1 LCTEK
6 LNRFSSGPISIP
18 AANPIIQEQK
28 PTIMSETELQIPP
41 LTQLTEDEQML
52 RDAASDFAE
61 SSIKPLVHEMDEAA
75 KLDKNLIKEFFEM
88 GLMGIEIPEKYQ
100 GGGGSFMM
108 SIVAIEQ
115 ISRVDASVGVF
126 MDVQNTLVNNAFLRW
141 GSDEVKDR
149 YLPQL
154 ATEKVGAYCLS
165 EAGSGSDAFALKCSA
180 KEDGDHF
187 VLNGAKLWITNANE
201 ADIFLI
207 FANVNPDAGYKGI
220 TAFIVERGMEGF
232 SVSKKENKLG
242 IRASSTCELL
252 LEDVRVPKENILGE
266 VGKGY
271 KVAIETLNEGRIGI
285 GAQMIG
291 IAQGSLDAAVA
302 YTKERKQFGKAI
314 ADFQGVQF
322 QLARMAT
329 ELEMARLLVYNA
341 ARIKEAGNNFL
352 KEAAMAKYYSSEV
365 AENLSSMA
373 VDLFGGYGYV
383 KEYPVEKFYRDAKI
397 GKIYE
402 GTSNMQLQTIAKIIL
417 KEG

>member
-1 LCTEK
+1 M
-6 LNRFSSGPISIP
+6 P
-18 AANPIIQEQK
+18 A
-28 PTIMSETELQIPP
+28 
-41 LTQLTEDEQML
+41 LTQLTEDEKL
-52 RDAASDFAE
+52 LKDAAADFADTVLQP
-61 SSIKPLVHEMDEAA
+61 KVTEMDEAA
-75 KLDKNLIKEFFEM
+75 KLDPDIIQQFFDM

-100 GGGGSFMM
+100 GSGGSFFM

-141 GSDEVKDR
+141 GSDETKSE

-165 EAGSGSDAFALKCSA
+165 EAGSGSDAFALKASA
-180 KEDGDHF
+180 KDKGDHY

-201 ADIFLI
+201 ADIFLV
-207 FANVNPDAGYKGI
+207 FATLNPDEGYRGI
-220 TAFIVERGMEGF
+220 TAFIVERDFEGF

-242 IRASSTCELL
+242 IRASSTCEIL
-252 LEDVRVPKENILGE
+252 LEDCKVPKGNVLGE

-291 IAQGSLDAAVA
+291 IAQGALDATLA
-302 YTKERKQFGKAI
+302 YTQDRSQFGKSI
-314 ADFQGVQF
+314 SDFQGVQF
-322 QLARMAT
+322 QLAKMAT
-329 ELEMARLLVYNA
+329 DIETARLLVYNS
-341 ARIKEAGNNFL
+341 ARLKENGESFL
-352 KEAAMAKYYSSEV
+352 KEAAMAKYHASEV
-365 AENLSSMA
+365 AERVSSQA

-383 KEYPVEKFYRDAKI
+383 KEYPVEKYYRDAKI

-402 GTSNMQLQTIAKIIL
+402 GTSNMQLNTISKL
-417 KEG
+417 LLR

>member
-1 LCTEK
+1 M
-6 LNRFSSGPISIP
+6 
-18 AANPIIQEQK
+18 QEQ
-28 PTIMSETELQIPP
+28 TERIAP

-52 RDAASDFAE
+52 KEAAADIAE
-61 SSIKPLVHEMDEAA
+61 TIIKPKVQEMDEAA
-75 KLDKNLIKEFFEM
+75 KLDPEIIKTFFEM
-88 GLMGIEIPEKYQ
+88 GLMGIEIPESY
-100 GGGGSFMM
+100 GGGGGTFFM

-141 GSDEVKDR
+141 GSDDVNSR
-149 YLPQL
+149 FLPQL

-180 KEDGDHF
+180 KEDGDSYI
-187 VLNGAKLWITNANE
+187 LNGTKLWITNANE
-201 ADIFLI
+201 ADLFLV
-207 FANVNPDAGYKGI
+207 FANINPELGYKGI

-232 SVSKKENKLG
+232 SISKKENKLG

-252 LEDVRVPKENILGE
+252 FEDVRVPKENILGE

-291 IAQGSLDAAVA
+291 IAQGAYDAALA
-302 YTKERKQFGKAI
+302 YSQERKQFGKSI
-314 ADFQGVQF
+314 SDFQGVQF
-322 QLARMAT
+322 QLAKMAT

-341 ARIKEAGNNFL
+341 ARLKEAGQPFL
-352 KEAAMAKYYSSEV
+352 KEAAMAKFYSSDV

-373 VDLFGGYGYV
+373 IDLYGGYGYV
-383 KEYPVEKFYRDAKI
+383 KEYPVEKFYRDSKI

-417 KEG
+417 RG

>member
-1 LCTEK
+1 
-6 LNRFSSGPISIP
+6 
-18 AANPIIQEQK
+18 
-28 PTIMSETELQIPP
+28 MPP

-52 RDAASDFAE
+52 KEAAAEFADTM
-61 SSIKPLVHEMDEAA
+61 IKPKVHEMDDAA
-75 KLDKNLIKEFFEM
+75 KLDPDLIKQFFDM
-88 GLMGIEIPEKYQ
+88 GFMGIEIPEKFQ
-100 GGGGSFMM
+100 GGGGSFFM

-141 GSDEVKDR
+141 GSDELNER
-149 YLPQL
+149 FLPQL

-180 KEDGDHF
+180 KEDGDHY
-187 VLNGAKLWITNANE
+187 VLNGSKLWITNANE
-201 ADIFLI
+201 ADIFLV
-207 FANVNPDAGYKGI
+207 FANVDFDKGYKGI
-220 TAFIVERGMEGF
+220 TGFIVERGMEGF
-232 SVSKKENKLG
+232 SISKKENKLG
-242 IRASSTCELL
+242 IRASSTCEIL

-291 IAQGSLDAAVA
+291 IAQGSLDAALA

-314 ADFQGVQF
+314 SEFQGVQF
-322 QLARMAT
+322 QLAQMAT
-329 ELEMARLLVYNA
+329 ELEMARLLVYNS
-341 ARIKEAGNNFL
+341 ARLKEAGQPFL

-365 AENLSSMA
+365 AEKLSSMA
-373 VDLFGGYGYV
+373 IDLFGGYGYV
-383 KEYPVEKFYRDAKI
+383 KEYPVEKFFRDSKI

-402 GTSNMQLQTIAKIIL
+402 GTSNMQLLTISKIL
-417 KEG
+417 LRD

>member
-1 LCTEK
+1 
-6 LNRFSSGPISIP
+6 
-18 AANPIIQEQK
+18 
-28 PTIMSETELQIPP
+28 MSETMNLMPP

-61 SSIKPLVHEMDEAA
+61 SSIKPKVHEMDEAA
-75 KLDKNLIKEFFEM
+75 KLDEGLIKEFFEM

-100 GGGGSFMM
+100 GGGGTFMM

-126 MDVQNTLVNNAFLRW
+126 MDVQNTLVNNAFLNW
-141 GSDEVKDR
+141 GSEAVKEKF
-149 YLPQL
+149 LPLL

-180 KEDGDHF
+180 KEDGDAYI
-187 VLNGAKLWITNANE
+187 LNGTKLWITNANE
-201 ADIFLI
+201 ADIFLV
-207 FANVNPDAGYKGI
+207 FANVNPEAGYKGI

-232 SVSKKENKLG
+232 SISKKENKLG

-252 LEDVRVPKENILGE
+252 LEDVRVPKENVLGE

-291 IAQGSLDAAVA
+291 IAQASLDASLS
-302 YTKERKQFGKAI
+302 YTKERKQFGKSI

-341 ARIKEAGNNFL
+341 ARMKENGQPFL

-373 VDLFGGYGYV
+373 IDLFGGYGYV
-383 KEYPVEKFYRDAKI
+383 KEYPVEKYFRDSKI

-417 KEG
+417 KES